1 MSITYLNNVFINEP
15 IYAGF
20 HNYYNSYKVLTRKG
34 IIYSQ
39 ISSEYEF
46 SKGSVVSINY
56 SKLLDPSLNI
66 SEEGELGIILSIET
80 QYSGGKYLI
89 PTVSELTQS
98 DVKMKKYFYESY
110 MLLTL
115 RSKFSKF
122 FLGNI
127 ILERIKFLDF
137 KKNNCTFQIFYK
149 WSYKSSDFIDLS
161 MMNKLKNDFNYFKKE
176 LKKEL
181 KEHNFKVRFIES
193 KD

>member
-1 MSITYLNNVFINEP
+1 MSISYLNNVFISEP

-46 SKGSVVSINY
+46 SNGSVVSVNY

-80 QYSGGKYLI
+80 QCSGGKYLI
-89 PTVSELTQS
+89 PTVSELAQS

-115 RSKFSKF
+115 KSKFYKF
-122 FLGNI
+122 FFGKN
-127 ILERIKFLDF
+127 ILEKIKFLDF
-137 KKNNCTFQIFYK
+137 KINEYTFLIFFK
-149 WSYKSSDFIDLS
+149 WIYSSSDCIDLS
-161 MMNKLKNDFNYFKKE
+161 KMNRLKNDFKYFKKS

-181 KEHNFKVRFIES
+181 KEHNSKVKFIES
-193 KD
+193 YD